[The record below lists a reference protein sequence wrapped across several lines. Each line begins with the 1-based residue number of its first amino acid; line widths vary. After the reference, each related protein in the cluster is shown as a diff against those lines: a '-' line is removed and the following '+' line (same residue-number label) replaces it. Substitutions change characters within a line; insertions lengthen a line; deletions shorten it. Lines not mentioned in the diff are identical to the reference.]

1 MSNHGIAQDTQTS
14 TFAPRISGPLPGPK
28 ARAIVEADDRWIPRP
43 TRAAIRW

>member
-28 ARAIVEADDRWIPRP
+28 ARAIVEADDR
-43 TRAAIRW
+43 